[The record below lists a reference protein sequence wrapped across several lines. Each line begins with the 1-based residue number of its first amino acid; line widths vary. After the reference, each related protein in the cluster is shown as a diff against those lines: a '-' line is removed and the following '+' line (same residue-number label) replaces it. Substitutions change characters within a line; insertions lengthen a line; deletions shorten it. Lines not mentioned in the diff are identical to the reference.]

1 VNNSGEANMPIPDP
15 FRNDDPLWQPFQLTP
30 SSADF
35 AQPDT
40 ASRDL
45 GDFLREAQKAIAASR
60 PAPPPRQRHRWTIA
74 TAPSF

>member
-1 VNNSGEANMPIPDP
+1 MNDP
-15 FRNDDPLWQPFQLTP
+15 FAIPEKGFEPYAGPPP
-30 SSADF
+30 SPEF

-60 PAPPPRQRHRWTIA
+60 PAPPPRQRHRRTIA